1 MRKWLLALT
10 LMLLPGLAF
19 AASAS
24 ADTGTLDKI
33 VQTFAATSAG
43 WVPKLEYYANGIFW
57 ILVAID
63 FSWHTINLALAG
75 EDFNGMVGGL
85 LKKVMAY
92 GFFYFVLEKAD
103 TWMPAIINSFSQI
116 GGQVTGINSLS
127 PSSVMDQG
135 FAAAGTIQ
143 NQINQLNF
151 ITNAPTVIILGWV
164 MIFIILAYAVCAGQL
179 LVTLVEAHL
188 AGTAAIILLGFGG
201 SRWTLDYVQKTL
213 GYIMGAGIKL
223 FVIYLIIGTGMP
235 LLDSYI
241 SAYNASGG
249 TSPFSQSLGLMM
261 VAMVF
266 MFLCFQ
272 VPSLAAAMLSG
283 GPSMTLGSMMA
294 TGATTLAA
302 GAGAVGMA
310 GATAYGAAQS
320 AAGLKQA
327 VGAASNLAAT
337 QNAINPG
344 SGSVAGNL
352 ASSAGQQLKKYLGFG
367 GNAGQGTFGGGM
379 ADNMNAQNQA
389 LNMGTQ
395 PVTPPGSN
403 PPPPD
408 NGGGNGGNNPPPS
421 GGNGGSGAA
430 GSTGTSGNNGTSGS
444 TGNTGNNGAGNIGPA
459 GQSGASG
466 SNGTS
471 GSTGSTG
478 ANGTGAQPVNSAASN
493 TGSSTSTS
501 NTGPTT
507 QNLQQTQPGNAGNNN
522 SATGTGTAPSA
533 SNSSSAASSTTSSN
547 GSGQTVQDLLNQ
559 MQPGANGSGM
569 SGSTGN
575 GTSGST
581 SANTGSTNAGSST
594 TGTSQASN
602 TTGAGSGSGGTQSVN
617 SAATTSNTGTN
628 TNTGNTGSNSNTN
641 TSNTTTQTSKPAGT
655 VQDLLN
661 QLQNAKPPQTV
672 QDSASMSA
680 PNVTINHAGH

>member
-10 LMLLPGLAF
+10 LMSLPGLAF
-19 AASAS
+19 AASTPS
-24 ADTGTLDKI
+24 TGTLDQI
-33 VQTFAATSAG
+33 VQAFATTSAG

-103 TWMPAIINSFSQI
+103 TWMPAVINSFAQI
-116 GGQVTGINSLS
+116 GGQVTGNNNLS

-135 FAAAGTIQ
+135 FAAVGAIQ
-143 NQINQLNF
+143 NQIAQLSVFTNGPAI
-151 ITNAPTVIILGWV
+151 ITLGWV
-164 MIFIILAYAVCAGQL
+164 EIFIVLAYAVCSGQL

-235 LLDSYI
+235 LIDSYV
-241 SAYNASGG
+241 STYNASGG

-327 VGAASNLAAT
+327 VGAASSLANT

-344 SGSVAGNL
+344 TGSVAGNL
-352 ASSAGQQLKKYLGFG
+352 ASSAGQQLKQYLGFG
-367 GNAGQGTFGGGM
+367 SNAGQGTFGGNM
-379 ADNMNAQNQA
+379 ANSMNAQNQA

-421 GGNGGSGAA
+421 GGNNGS
-430 GSTGTSGNNGTSGS
+430 
-444 TGNTGNNGAGNIGPA
+444 GNTGNTGPA

-478 ANGTGAQPVNSAASN
+478 ANGAGAQPANSAASN
-493 TGSSTSTS
+493 TGSSTSA
-501 NTGPTT
+501 NNAGPTT
-507 QNLQQTQPGNAGNNN
+507 QNLQQTQPGSAGNS
-522 SATGTGTAPSA
+522 SATTGTGAASTA
-533 SNSSSAASSTTSSN
+533 SNSSSAASSTTTTSNN

-559 MQPGANGSGM
+559 MQPGAN
-569 SGSTGN
+569 
-575 GTSGST
+575 
-581 SANTGSTNAGSST
+581 SANTGSASVGSST
-594 TGTSQASN
+594 AGTSQASN
-602 TTGAGSGSGGTQSVN
+602 TASAGSGSGSTQSVN
-617 SAATTSNTGTN
+617 SAASNSGTNTGTN
-628 TNTGNTGSNSNTN
+628 TNTGNTGSNTN
-641 TSNTTTQTSKPAGT
+641 TSNTTTQTQTSKPGT

-661 QLQNAKPPQTV
+661 QLQNAKPAQTV

-680 PNVTINHAGH
+680 PNVSINHAGH